1 MKSKIYTLVALA
13 LSTSIV
19 SAQNLPTL
27 HHSGPDHVATA
38 PATADILPPSSP
50 YAVGDTIWYDDFADT
65 GDWIMGTTGAAGT
78 ADSLW
83 EHTLD
88 GPYGTFSGSWG
99 DVDSETAG
107 NGWVMFDSDGNGSA
121 DPGTGAPTGVEF
133 DTYIQMA
140 NPVDLS
146 SYPVVAV
153 VFQEFYKAL
162 QSQIWVDVSID
173 GTNWTST
180 EYHAD
185 FGGNDQTAQPEY
197 AYQDIS
203 AVAGGQATVWVR
215 LRYEGFGYF
224 WQVDDFAFVEGISND
239 LRMARVFTG
248 NNNSDYLYTK
258 MPISQAVDME
268 LGAVVS
274 NIGGL
279 AQTNLMLDWDISDGS
294 GSVASGTESMTASL
308 ASGANDTLFFST
320 GFSPSNIGDHTITMT
335 VSADSVDANTGNDM
349 DSEVVEITDH
359 NWAHDFEDENYSNL
373 GYDET
378 EEPLGFEIGATY
390 LCRADGQSIY
400 AVDVPLSTATSASS
414 VTINIYEDGTGS
426 GFDVAS
432 QIYDI
437 QNGDLSSTGN
447 PQFINIVLDDPVQMN
462 LGSEYIAT
470 VAFEAGDEGQ
480 MLGNFIDDGDNGQV
494 FYSAQDDTWY
504 NWIGLSTGIRLNLN
518 PSVGIA
524 DEPELMNV
532 SVLPNPAT
540 DVITVELSLETTS
553 DLAVSITALD
563 GKTVISESFGTVS
576 GSFRTTLD
584 VSELSQGAYTVQL
597 ISENTVHTE
606 KLIIAD

>member
-1 MKSKIYTLVALA
+1 MKSKIFTLVAFA
-13 LSTSIV
+13 LSTTLV
-19 SAQNLPTL
+19 TAQNLPSRTF
-27 HHSGPDHVATA
+27 SGPDHVVAA
-38 PATADILPPSSP
+38 PETGDVLPPSSP

-65 GDWIMGTTGAAGT
+65 NDWIMGTTGIG

-83 EHTLD
+83 EHTLT

-99 DVDSETAG
+99 DVESETAA

-140 NPVDLS
+140 NAVDLS
-146 SYPVVAV
+146 SYSTVAV
-153 VFQEFYKAL
+153 IFQEFYKAL
-162 QSQIWVDVSID
+162 QSQVFVDVSID

-185 FGGNDQTAQPEY
+185 FGPNDQTAQPEY

-215 LRYEGFGYF
+215 LRYVGYGYF
-224 WQVDDFAFVEGISND
+224 WQIDDFAIVEGIEND
-239 LRMARVFTG
+239 LRLARVFTG

-258 MPISQAVDME
+258 IPMSQASDME
-268 LGAVVS
+268 LGAVV
-274 NIGGL
+274 NNVGGL
-279 AQTNLMLDWDISDGS
+279 TQTNLMLDWDISDGT
-294 GSVASGTESMTASL
+294 GSVASGTEAMATALPAAQS
-308 ASGANDTLFFST
+308 DTIFFST
-320 GFSPSNIGDHTITMT
+320 GFTASSLGDHTITMT
-335 VSADSVDANTGNDM
+335 VSADSVDSNVDNDM
-349 DSEVVEITDH
+349 GSEVVEITA
-359 NWAHDFEDENYSNL
+359 NTWAHDFEDEAYSNL

-378 EEPLGFEIGATY
+378 EEPDGFEIGATY
-390 LCRADGQSIY
+390 LCRAAGESIY

-437 QNGDLSSTGN
+437 QPGDLSSPGN
-447 PQFINIVLDDPVQMN
+447 PQFINIILDDPVPLN

-494 FYSAQDDTWY
+494 FYSAAEDTWY
-504 NWIGLSTGIRLNLN
+504 NWIGLSTGMRLNLDPN
-518 PSVGIA
+518 VGVE
-524 DEPELMNV
+524 DQPELLNV
-532 SVLPNPAT
+532 SVQPNPAS
-540 DVITVELSLETTS
+540 DVVIISLSVENNT
-553 DLAVSITALD
+553 DLALTIVSLD

-576 GSFRTTLD
+576 GSFRSSLD
-584 VSELSQGAYTVQL
+584 VSELSSGAYTIQL
-597 ISENTVHTE
+597 ISDKTVHAE
-606 KLIIAD
+606 KLIIAK